1 MLLKAPTPDT
11 PGSYNA
17 VIDRVFYWLLKRDN
31 YYMHQFEDD
40 PIYEYAKS
48 VMFQIMTVLYIN
60 GRTEAHVGAI
70 MRLLGVDE
78 EHARLHDDER
88 IELDENFAR
97 MAAELNMNELATV
110 QIPQGTTIH

>member
-1 MLLKAPTPDT
+1 MQLKAPTPNT
-11 PGSYNA
+11 LGSYNA
-17 VIDRVFYWLLKRDN
+17 VLDRVFYWPLKRDN
-31 YYMHQFEDD
+31 YCMHEFEDD

-78 EHARLHDDER
+78 DHARLHDDER

-97 MAAELNMNELATV
+97 MAAELNMNELASV

>member
-1 MLLKAPTPDT
+1 MQLRAPTPNLL
-11 PGSYNA
+11 GSHNA
-17 VIDRVFYWLLKRDN
+17 VIDRVFYWPLKRDN
-31 YYMHQFEDD
+31 YCMHEFEDD
-40 PIYEYAKS
+40 PIYEYAKT
-48 VMFQIMTVLYIN
+48 VMFQLMTVLYIN

-97 MAAELNMNELATV
+97 MAAELNMHELVSV
-110 QIPQGTTIH
+110 QIPQGTIIH

>member
-1 MLLKAPTPDT
+1 
-11 PGSYNA
+11 
-17 VIDRVFYWLLKRDN
+17 
-31 YYMHQFEDD
+31 MHDFEDD
-40 PIYEYAKS
+40 PIYTYAKT
-48 VMFQIMTVLYIN
+48 VMFQLMIVLYMN

-88 IELDENFAR
+88 IELDENFVK
-97 MAAELNMNELATV
+97 MAVALNMNELTSV

>member
-1 MLLKAPTPDT
+1 MQLKAPTPN
-11 PGSYNA
+11 PAGSYNA
-17 VIDRVFYWLLKRDN
+17 VNDRVFYWPLKRDN
-31 YYMHQFEDD
+31 YCMHEFEDD

>member
-1 MLLKAPTPDT
+1 
-11 PGSYNA
+11 
-17 VIDRVFYWLLKRDN
+17 
-31 YYMHQFEDD
+31 
-40 PIYEYAKS
+40 
-48 VMFQIMTVLYIN
+48 MFQIMTVLYIN

-88 IELDENFAR
+88 IELDENFVKMVTA
-97 MAAELNMNELATV
+97 LNINELSV

>member
-1 MLLKAPTPDT
+1 MQSKAQTPNLL
-11 PGSYNA
+11 GSNNA

-31 YYMHQFEDD
+31 YCMHEFEDD

-48 VMFQIMTVLYIN
+48 VMFQIMTVLYMN

-97 MAAELNMNELATV
+97 MAAELNMNELASV
-110 QIPQGTTIH
+110 QIPQGTIIH

>member
-1 MLLKAPTPDT
+1 
-11 PGSYNA
+11 
-17 VIDRVFYWLLKRDN
+17 
-31 YYMHQFEDD
+31 MHEFDDD
-40 PIYEYAKS
+40 PIYQYAKS
-48 VMFQIMTVLYIN
+48 VMFQLMTVLYIN

-88 IELDENFAR
+88 IELDENFVK
-97 MAAELNMNELATV
+97 MAVALNMNERTPV

>member
-1 MLLKAPTPDT
+1 
-11 PGSYNA
+11 
-17 VIDRVFYWLLKRDN
+17 
-31 YYMHQFEDD
+31 MHDFEDD

-78 EHARLHDDER
+78 DHARLHDDER
-88 IELDENFAR
+88 IELDENFVKLAT
-97 MAAELNMNELATV
+97 ELNINELSV
-110 QIPQGTTIH
+110 QIPQGTTSH

>member
-1 MLLKAPTPDT
+1 MLE
-11 PGSYNA
+11 
-17 VIDRVFYWLLKRDN
+17 
-31 YYMHQFEDD
+31 FEDD

-48 VMFQIMTVLYIN
+48 VMFQLMTVLYIN

-88 IELDENFAR
+88 IELDENFVK
-97 MAAELNMNELATV
+97 MAVALNMNELTPV

>member
-1 MLLKAPTPDT
+1 
-11 PGSYNA
+11 
-17 VIDRVFYWLLKRDN
+17 
-31 YYMHQFEDD
+31 MHQFEDD

-48 VMFQIMTVLYIN
+48 VMFQLMTVLYIN

-88 IELDENFAR
+88 IELDENFVK
-97 MAAELNMNELATV
+97 MAVALNMNELTPV

>member
-1 MLLKAPTPDT
+1 MQLKAPTPN
-11 PGSYNA
+11 PAGSHNA
-17 VIDRVFYWLLKRDN
+17 VNDRVFYWLVNRDN
-31 YYMHQFEDD
+31 YCMHEFDD
-40 PIYEYAKS
+40 DHIYQYAKS

-88 IELDENFAR
+88 IELDENFVKLAT
-97 MAAELNMNELATV
+97 ELNMNELTSV

>member
-1 MLLKAPTPDT
+1 
-11 PGSYNA
+11 
-17 VIDRVFYWLLKRDN
+17 
-31 YYMHQFEDD
+31 MHEFEND

-60 GRTEAHVGAI
+60 VCTEAHVGAI

-88 IELDENFAR
+88 IELDENFVKLAT
-97 MAAELNMNELATV
+97 ELNINELSV

>member
-1 MLLKAPTPDT
+1 MQLRAPTLNQP
-11 PGSYNA
+11 SSNNA
-17 VIDRVFYWLLKRDN
+17 VIDRVFYWLLNRDN
-31 YYMHQFEDD
+31 YCMHEFEDD
-40 PIYEYAKS
+40 PIYEYAKT
-48 VMFQIMTVLYIN
+48 VMFQIMAVLYMN

-78 EHARLHDDER
+78 DHARLHDDER

-97 MAAELNMNELATV
+97 LAAELNMSEFVSA

>member
-1 MLLKAPTPDT
+1 MQLRAPTPN
-11 PGSYNA
+11 PAGSHNA
-17 VIDRVFYWLLKRDN
+17 VNDRVFYWLLKRDN
-31 YYMHQFEDD
+31 YCMHEFDDD
-40 PIYEYAKS
+40 PIYQYAKS

-88 IELDENFAR
+88 IELDENFVKLAT
-97 MAAELNMNELATV
+97 ELNMNELASV